1 MEGVEFVN
9 RVLSTTE
16 TETYFCACD
25 IVFIQRF
32 SVLNYGNL
40 PMGFGAG
47 CVVVGPNVGNV
58 GSILNKTGNPIFN
71 PYDIDSIVLAIKK
84 AKELLSVNKGKK
96 IKCMLR
102 QNGIRPLYLGS
113 WQRFIGVSK
122 MNRHFVR

>member
-9 RVLSTTE
+9 RVLST

-32 SVLNYGNL
+32 SVLNSGNL

-84 AKELLSVNKGKK
+84 AKELLSVNKGEENKMYAQTK
-96 IKCMLR
+96 WNTSAISR
-102 QNGIRPLYLGS
+102 QLAEVYRCLKNE
-113 WQRFIGVSK
+113 
-122 MNRHFVR
+122 